1 MNAPLVSLHALR
13 CEVQG
18 RTVLHIDKLCVH
30 AGERVAVVGPNG
42 AGKST
47 LLKVISGLFP
57 AVQGEVQVI
66 NTRLHARMPGQDL
79 RQVRAKVGHLW
90 QGLYLVGR
98 LSALDNVLIGALGR
112 ISGWR
117 SWLRVYTAQDQA
129 LARQALARV
138 GAADLAEVRCDRLS
152 GGERQKV
159 AMARLLMQN
168 PQLVLADEPTA
179 ALDPAAAEQ
188 SCALLLKAAQQA
200 TLITVVHNTA
210 LLPLLADRVLG
221 LRQGRVVFDLPTS
234 QVNDMVLNQLYQTP
248 TTL

>member
-1 MNAPLVSLHALR
+1 MNAPLVSLQDLR

-66 NTRLHARMPGQDL
+66 NTRLQARMPGQDL

-90 QGLYLVGR
+90 QGLHLVGR
-98 LSALDNVLIGALGR
+98 LSGLDNVLIGALGR

-188 SCALLLKAAQQA
+188 SCALLLQAAQQA

-221 LRQGRVVFDLPTS
+221 LRQGRVVFDLPTA
-234 QVNDMVLNQLYQTP
+234 QVNDTVLNQLYQTS
-248 TTL
+248 